1 LLTVFTF
8 LVKLETSSDALL
20 PNILGPRMEIIMM
33 GRMKIQAFHKPNS
46 KSGISDTIFPTAPQL
61 LVIPFYASGI
71 KLYPKPT
78 FGVAEKL

>member
-46 KSGISDTIFPTAPQL
+46 KAGISDMI
-61 LVIPFYASGI
+61 
-71 KLYPKPT
+71 
-78 FGVAEKL
+78 